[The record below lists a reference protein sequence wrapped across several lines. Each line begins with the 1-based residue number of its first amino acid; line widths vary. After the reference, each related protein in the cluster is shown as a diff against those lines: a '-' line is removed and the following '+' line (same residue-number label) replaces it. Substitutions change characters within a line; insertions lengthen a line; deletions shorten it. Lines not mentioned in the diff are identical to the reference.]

1 MQTLNP
7 DFRQAVQRLFDE
19 AEFIQR
25 LGIELFDCGPGW
37 CETRLVVRKDHFQQ
51 DGVIHAAVEAT
62 MADHTAGS
70 AATTLIAAGE
80 IVLTA
85 EYKINLLR
93 ATAPMEL
100 RCRAKVIRAGRRL
113 VFAESDVWDPVDGP
127 ELLVAKAIITVA
139 ILNKRT

>member
-1 MQTLNP
+1 
-7 DFRQAVQRLFDE
+7 
-19 AEFIQR
+19 
-25 LGIELFDCGPGW
+25 
-37 CETRLVVRKDHFQQ
+37 
-51 DGVIHAAVEAT
+51 

-93 ATAPMEL
+93 GVTSSEL

-113 VFAESDVWDPVDGP
+113 VVAESDVWDPVDGP
-127 ELLVAKAIITVA
+127 EQLVAKAIVTVA